1 MTRSR
6 IEAPDMLMRQT
17 PDTHLF
23 VERVRCFIKWH
34 AGRFDALDKPHEP
47 ISDPVGWTRRDEVW
61 IKQAVWRD
69 TIFDGD
75 GDEAMSAS
83 CALRDLDLLRV
94 QDRGNCAALVNIRG
108 KPCRAY
114 VVLPAI
120 SEWRPCNGGR
130 NGNNGFVQLE
140 PVGGDTALIPHAI
153 NGLTNDAPPDLAALL
168 EAASRLGLE
177 KAITILGMQ
186 LDPESRHF
194 QTLLRAQTAL
204 VSTALTA
211 QVKVDEVRLQSN
223 RREEQLPKLLEKI
236 AAALKEP

>member
-1 MTRSR
+1 VSNR
-6 IEAPDMLMRQT
+6 
-17 PDTHLF
+17 DTHLS

-34 AGRFDALDKPHEP
+34 VDRFDALDKPHEP

-83 CALRDLDLLRV
+83 CALRDLGLLRV

-120 SEWRPCNGGR
+120 NEWRPVTGGR
-130 NGNNGFVQLE
+130 NGNNGFAQLE
-140 PVGGDTALIPHAI
+140 SVGGGTALIPHAI
-153 NGLTNDAPPDLAALL
+153 NGLTTDAPPDLAVLL
-168 EAASRLGLE
+168 ESASRLGLE
-177 KAITILGMQ
+177 KAIAILTMQ

-204 VSTALTA
+204 VSTALTT
-211 QVKVDEVRLQSN
+211 QVKVDEGRMQAQRSQEL
-223 RREEQLPKLLEKI
+223 LPELLKRIE
-236 AAALKEP
+236 AALKES